1 MKPKKLTL
9 KDEVKQ
15 EMQNDLNKSI
25 ADMMQVM
32 GGLSAI
38 LGEHDVWTDEPVEKN
53 PIKVMF
59 CWANDDDEF
68 IVRLMC
74 VPAYEKFY
82 KEGAEVATEVMVH
95 VDSDTFTD
103 REKLYRVI
111 GYLNLYDVNHRF
123 CGWGDDED
131 DEEESETR
139 SMH

>member
-9 KDEVKQ
+9 KDEAKKQ
-15 EMQNDLNKSI
+15 MQNDLNKSI
-25 ADMMQVM
+25 AEMMQAM

-38 LGEHDVWTDEPVEKN
+38 LGEHDVWTDEPVEQN

-59 CWANDDDEF
+59 CWVNDDGEY

-74 VPAYEKFY
+74 VPAYEKFHN
-82 KEGAEVATEVMVH
+82 EGSEVATEVMVH

-103 REKLYRVI
+103 REKLYQVI
-111 GYLNLYDVNHRF
+111 GYLNLYDINHRF

-131 DEEESETR
+131 DEESDTR